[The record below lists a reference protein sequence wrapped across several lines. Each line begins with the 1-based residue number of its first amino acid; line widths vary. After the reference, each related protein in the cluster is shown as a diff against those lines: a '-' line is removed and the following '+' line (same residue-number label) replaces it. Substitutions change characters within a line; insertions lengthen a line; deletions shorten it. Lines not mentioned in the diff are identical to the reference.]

1 MKHKRQNQI
10 ERRRHLVEV
19 NLIAE
24 GGMRQSITKRGSGCL
39 SFLSPSLLTIAA
51 LAAHALGL
59 L

>member
-1 MKHKRQNQI
+1 MKQKRLDRV
-10 ERRRHLVEV
+10 ERRRRLVEV

-24 GGMRQSITKRGSGCL
+24 SGMRQSIAKRGRGCL
-39 SFLSPSLLTIAA
+39 SFLSPSLMTIAA